1 MRIAPGLLACLL
13 AAGVVGCGDDAPS
26 RPAKATATPA
36 RTATATATA
45 AASAEQR
52 GVEAVLQ
59 RYAQAVRAG
68 DAGAICDGLL
78 SREVLRRVKQA
89 GGDCERDLIADAVE
103 AGGPSYALK
112 VASVEV
118 TGARATARTVVTDR
132 RGTRPQDQPLVREG
146 GDWRLSV
153 EG

>member
-1 MRIAPGLLACLL
+1 MRAAPGLLACLL
-13 AAGVVGCGDDAPS
+13 VAGLLGCGDDEPA

-36 RTATATATA
+36 RTATAA
-45 AASAEQR
+45 AAAGSAEQR
-52 GVEAVLQ
+52 AVEGVLA

-68 DAGAICDGLL
+68 DPAAICDGLL

-103 AGGPSYALK
+103 AGGPAYALK

-118 TGARATARTVVTDR
+118 DGRRATARTVVTDR
-132 RGTRPQDQPLVREG
+132 RGTRPQEQPLVREG
-146 GDWRLSV
+146 GGWRLSV
-153 EG
+153 GS